1 MSEQGDKNKQ
11 LSPTICLLPVSSIS
25 IHATGKIVRCQ
36 MSETPMGDVSEGSI
50 IQQWDNE
57 KFQQL
62 RQTQLDGDWL
72 RGCDNCKIKEEK
84 NVVSKRQ
91 HWMTLDLFD
100 DVWEKV
106 DWQKKT
112 GNKIYHLDIAFNN
125 ICNFKCMMCS
135 SAYSNAWIGDE
146 EKLKEKGFNGSS
158 GHDIRTSSTW
168 NRQKWTLSSQQL
180 EEVIDN
186 APDLRRVEILGGE
199 PFLVPEFL
207 EFLKLLRDRGLDKN
221 IELMITTNG
230 SVVTEEKLELLEGFK
245 YVNINLS
252 LDGTG
257 AYFSYLRSAGW
268 IDWQG
273 IVEKATMIKEWCDRP
288 RPGQYKLN
296 INGTFQL
303 INILNLREFIEFIIK
318 FYGWDKNDPVTAS
331 KNRHSFEHRILVGPK
346 MLKADWAPVRLVDA
360 AIDQIDSL
368 IHDYPFLSRITERR
382 YLNDIRTLLMKI
394 KSDTHGDA
402 EEYRKNFVTFIKA
415 IDFIRKNNIVDVA
428 PELAKELFNE

>member
-1 MSEQGDKNKQ
+1 MSNKN

-36 MSETPMGDVSEGSI
+36 MSETPMGDVSAGSI

-57 KFQQL
+57 KFQEL
-62 RQTQLDGDWL
+62 RKTQLNGQWL
-72 RGCDNCKIKEEK
+72 KGCDNCRVKEEK
-84 NVVSKRQ
+84 DVVSKRQ

-106 DWQKKT
+106 DWQKTT

-146 EKLKEKGFNGSS
+146 EKLKQRGFNGSS
-158 GHDIRTSSTW
+158 GTDVRTSSTW

-180 EEVIDN
+180 KEVIDN

-207 EFLKLLRDRGLDKN
+207 EFLKLLREKGLDKN

-230 SVVTEEKLELLEGFK
+230 SVVTPDKLELLEGFK

-257 AYFSYLRSAGW
+257 EYFSYLRSAGW

-273 IVEKATMIKEWCDRP
+273 IVEKAEMIKEWCDKP

-303 INILNLREFIEFIIK
+303 INILNVREFIEFIVK
-318 FYGWDKNDPVTAS
+318 FYGWDKIEPTTAS

-346 MLKADWAPVRLVDA
+346 MLKADWATDTLVDQ

-368 IHDYPFLSRITERR
+368 FNDYPFLATITERR
-382 YLNDIRTLLMKI
+382 YLNDIKKLLLKI
-394 KSDTHGDA
+394 KSEPSPEA
-402 EEYRKNFVTFIKA
+402 ETYRKNFVNYIHA
-415 IDFIRKNNIVDVA
+415 IDDVRKNNIALVA